1 MKEHGTVRPSIA
13 REFHAALVSLS
24 PDFDD
29 YQMEYIIGAKG
40 VLRKAIR
47 EALADAVPELRNLY
61 TLAHDGMR
69 HIENLLE
76 IGRFETLQWKHILTS
91 ENFPMEP
98 HEPKTRT
105 IVLVRIDH
113 DNITREQ
120 VLYEFEQRG
129 LRCPTYED
137 ALYFGIDYA
146 DEIEEEIVFLHEPRE
161 IPYHGR
167 DGTFPHVMVLNKGR
181 NLRLSVERGWR
192 RGTFFAAV
200 IE

>member
-76 IGRFETLQWKHILTS
+76 IGRFETRQWKHILTS

-105 IVLVRIDH
+105 IVLVKIDH
-113 DNITREQ
+113 HNSTREQ
-120 VLYEFEQRG
+120 VLYEFERRG
-129 LRCPTYED
+129 LKCPTYED
-137 ALYFGIDYA
+137 ALYFGIEYA
-146 DEIEEEIVFLHEPRE
+146 DEIEQDIVFLHEPQEVYCSGHNRTLPRV
-161 IPYHGR
+161 ITLG
-167 DGTFPHVMVLNKGR
+167 KGR
-181 NLRLSVERGWR
+181 NLYLSRECWVRD
-192 RGTFFAAV
+192 TFFAAV
-200 IE
+200 VE